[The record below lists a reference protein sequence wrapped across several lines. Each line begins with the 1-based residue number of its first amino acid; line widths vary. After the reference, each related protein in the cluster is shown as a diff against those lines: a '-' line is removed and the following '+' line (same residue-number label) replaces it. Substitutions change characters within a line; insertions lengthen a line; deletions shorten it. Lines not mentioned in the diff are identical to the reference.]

1 MASWSEKM
9 LQLLRRMN
17 NFHLP
22 GSSLESCLRFEV
34 AGEQVGWISPR
45 VESILG
51 RFPAVFRPY
60 GSTITFSS
68 GLDTFESR
76 SVAVDE
82 VLQELRREA
91 TFTCLIGW
99 RDEQYAVMPRYCDPP
114 LMYMERA
121 ATSLFGVKRYGVHVN
136 GYTQDSSGNLNMW
149 LARRSLTKQT
159 YPGRLDNMAAGG
171 LAAGCSVRHTMVKEC
186 EEEACIPPGLAEQA
200 RPVGTVSYTYED
212 DEGIFP
218 ECQFVFDLELP
229 LNFQPH
235 IGDGEVQAFY
245 YYPIE
250 KVKDLLVS
258 EEFKPNCA
266 MVVLDFLI
274 RHAIIEPDSGLLHS
288 GGQISGHL
296 VEFEIRI

>member
-1 MASWSEKM
+1 
-9 LQLLRRMN
+9 
-17 NFHLP
+17 
-22 GSSLESCLRFEV
+22 
-34 AGEQVGWISPR
+34 
-45 VESILG
+45 
-51 RFPAVFRPY
+51 
-60 GSTITFSS
+60 
-68 GLDTFESR
+68 
-76 SVAVDE
+76 
-82 VLQELRREA
+82 
-91 TFTCLIGW
+91 
-99 RDEQYAVMPRYCDPP
+99 MPRYCDPP

-136 GYTQDSSGNLNMW
+136 GYTRDSSGNLNMW

-212 DEGIFP
+212 EEGIFP

-250 KVKDLLVS
+250 KVILGLNKGCDLPFSLIA
-258 EEFKPNCA
+258 EPYYHEFVA
-266 MVVLDFLI
+266 
-274 RHAIIEPDSGLLHS
+274 GLHRSL
-288 GGQISGHL
+288 
-296 VEFEIRI
+296 

>member
-34 AGEQVGWISPR
+34 AGEQVGWLYPK
-45 VESILG
+45 VASILG

-99 RDEQYAVMPRYCDPP
+99 RDEVRH
-114 LMYMERA
+114 LWYM
-121 ATSLFGVKRYGVHVN
+121 
-136 GYTQDSSGNLNMW
+136 
-149 LARRSLTKQT
+149 
-159 YPGRLDNMAAGG
+159 LDNCPSSS
-171 LAAGCSVRHTMVKEC
+171 LLLDCSVRHTMVKEC
-186 EEEACIPPGLAEQA
+186 EEEACIPQGLAEQA

-274 RHAIIEPDSGLLHS
+274 RHAIIEPDSEPYYHEFVAGLHRSL
-288 GGQISGHL
+288 
-296 VEFEIRI
+296 